1 MTKLLTNKDNPFAG
15 TLHGFNQLPALFNEN
30 WLKDVFANLDK
41 WDKAFDLQNVHYPY
55 NISYLKDEMGNPTF
69 YRLDVALAGIGK
81 DNVKLSVKD
90 QHLLVEVDRPTKT
103 ILESEAVWLKN
114 GISYR
119 SAKLQF
125 QLGKDVDIDN
135 ISSSYK
141 DGILRVTIPVKRTEI
156 KNIQIA
162 VD

>member
-15 TLHGFNQLPALFNEN
+15 TLHGFNQLPALFNEH
-30 WLKDVFANLDK
+30 WLKDVFATFDK

-55 NISYLKDEMGNPTF
+55 NISYIKDEKDNPIC

-90 QHLLVEVDRPTKT
+90 QHLLVEVERPNKT
-103 ILESEAVWLKN
+103 PLESEAVWLKN

-125 QLGKDVDIDN
+125 QLGKDVDVDN

-141 DGILRVTIPVKRTEI
+141 DGILRVSIPIKRVEV
-156 KNIQIA
+156 KNIQII

>member
-1 MTKLLTNKDNPFAG
+1 MTKLITTKDNPFAG
-15 TLHGFNQLPALFNEN
+15 ALHGFNQLPALFNEN
-30 WLKDVFANLDK
+30 WLKDVFANFDK

-55 NISYLKDEMGNPTF
+55 DISYIKDEHGNPVS
-69 YRLDVALAGIGK
+69 YRLDIALAGVGK

-90 QHLLVEVDRPTKT
+90 QHLVVEVDRPTKT
-103 ILESEAVWLKN
+103 NLESEAVWLKT

-119 SAKLQF
+119 TAKLQF
-125 QLGKDVDIDN
+125 QLGKDVDVKK

-141 DGILRVTIPVKRTEI
+141 DGLLRVSIPVKKSEVTDIEI
-156 KNIQIA
+156 S